1 LFFVILHANT
11 SQSARSAQSLF
22 ESDQCSS
29 FIPGE
34 IPKRSLFPLT
44 DLTLQKKGPEVSPPG
59 ICLHVPRGFAQL
71 PVTDFSTQR
80 NVLLCR
86 DDCPPRAFPNT
97 NLAAVT
103 AMHVD
108 DRGLVSVDAEDGPDL
123 TRLLGQT
130 APTSLATII
139 VYVKR
144 SFANGGTYQRHY
156 SSY

>member
-1 LFFVILHANT
+1 MILHANT

-34 IPKRSLFPLT
+34 TPKRSLFPLT
-44 DLTLQKKGPEVSPPG
+44 DLTLQKKGPEEKPPG
-59 ICLHVPRGFAQL
+59 FCLDVPRGFTQL
-71 PVTDFSTQR
+71 PVKDLLTQPS
-80 NVLLCR
+80 VLLCR

-97 NLAAVT
+97 NPAAVT
-103 AMHVD
+103 PMHVD
-108 DRGLVSVDAEDGPDL
+108 ERRLVSVDADNGPDL

-130 APTSLATII
+130 APTSLAMII

-144 SFANGGTYQRHY
+144 GFANGGTYQRHY
-156 SSY
+156 SSH